1 MRRLGRDA
9 IPRRL
14 VVGAAVL
21 PLPRFVPSISSIR
34 SMVQWNTYVDIIATT
49 GTPLFLM
56 SAFDYA
62 QAPNTV
68 QGEVRASLAK
78 ARSLG
83 SRVVLDSGGYEASWL
98 RQSWT
103 HDAYSMVAAEIRPDI
118 LFTFDDPGHIPDDSY
133 RQALG
138 ELTRDAEVA
147 QGATLVPIVHGNPEQ
162 LAEASNRLAMLDP
175 PMIAVAE
182 RRLGQ
187 GIEERR
193 RNVAAIR
200 AAMDESGRDVP
211 LHLLGTGD
219 PRSIVAFSFAGADS
233 FDAVDWSQF
242 AVDHATAELLPAAR
256 LDWLQGRSSAEPSE
270 SHTIEL
276 LLSNLQ
282 FYETWMERIRQDMT
296 NGTVTMVEEWLP
308 ADVHRQLTGKSGS

>member
-1 MRRLGRDA
+1 
-9 IPRRL
+9 
-14 VVGAAVL
+14 
-21 PLPRFVPSISSIR
+21 
-34 SMVQWNTYVDIIATT
+34 MVQWNTYVDIIATT

-62 QAPNTV
+62 QAPSTV
-68 QGEVRASLAK
+68 QGEVRTSLAK

-83 SRVVLDSGGYEASWL
+83 SRIVLDSGGYEASWL

-103 HDAYSMVAAEIRPDI
+103 HEAYSMVAAEIQPDI
-118 LFTFDDPGHIPDDSY
+118 LFTFDDPGHIPGDSY
-133 RQALG
+133 LQALG

-147 QGATLVPIVHGNPEQ
+147 QGATLVPIVHGIPEQ

-200 AAMDESGRDVP
+200 AAMDESGLDIP

-242 AVDHATAELLPAAR
+242 AVDPATAELLPAAR

-270 SHTIEL
+270 SYTIEL
-276 LLSNLQ
+276 LLRNLH

-308 ADVHRQLTGKSGS
+308 ADVHRQLTGNSGS